1 MFSQTSDFSKT
12 TKTPLMFSR
21 ERKVQ
26 KISPRHQSK
35 RLVPCGVRGR
45 NTEDLIKELDLKT
58 ANYQRKRYVVMK
70 FIHHENHIV
79 FNEIGK
85 GRRMKE
91 IIAGVEVVIAMI
103 A

>member
-1 MFSQTSDFSKT
+1 M
-12 TKTPLMFSR
+12 
-21 ERKVQ
+21 
-26 KISPRHQSK
+26 
-35 RLVPCGVRGR
+35 RGR

-58 ANYQRKRYVVMK
+58 ANYQRKRYDVMK